1 MYDICK
7 YIHTQLVGLRDSYFS
22 KSKLLATAPPRGRP
36 TAADLVY
43 QTQTSLFNG
52 LQQLLVSCLSMAQ
65 HGDLV
70 NPIGSRY
77 GIFTYHKNHLNV
89 WVYIYQTWIL
99 WGWTLVFQHV
109 TQLGEASTLAF
120 GRSGCFGKKQ
130 MKNGWEMIVC
140 LQTITLQI
148 VSESQLYFFY
158 INAYIDEK
166 NAKETIYS
174 FKRIHCISK
183 FECNYIYLDHPFG
196 CQISAPN
203 GLVLVVK
210 GPKFQ
215 TLEGFRYTCY
225 KSHLAN
231 GPWNKTLNFTYF
243 PY

>member
-1 MYDICK
+1 MYGYIYTRHGSYGDELWCFNMSLSWVKLPRWLLEDPVVLEKNKWKMVERWLFVCK
-7 YIHTQLVGLRDSYFS
+7 
-22 KSKLLATAPPRGRP
+22 
-36 TAADLVY
+36 
-43 QTQTSLFNG
+43 
-52 LQQLLVSCLSMAQ
+52 QLLCRSFQ
-65 HGDLV
+65 
-70 NPIGSRY
+70 N
-77 GIFTYHKNHLNV
+77 LN
-89 WVYIYQTWIL
+89 YI
-99 WGWTLVFQHV
+99 
-109 TQLGEASTLAF
+109 
-120 GRSGCFGKKQ
+120 
-130 MKNGWEMIVC
+130 
-140 LQTITLQI
+140 
-148 VSESQLYFFY
+148 FFY